1 MAGSNGDG
9 TPPFVKPR
17 VWGALLLIGTACLLA
32 VIDAIPWFDYELD
45 NVTFLLM
52 LGTGS
57 VLLGVEAF
65 RKFVG

>member
-32 VIDAIPWFDYELD
+32 VLDALPINYTLD